1 MSLASFLNFC
11 AIRGV
16 PESGWTVIY
25 ATCVFAVLL
34 AWGSSYF
41 RLLRMRVG
49 YLTLVLKFAG
59 FVLPYSGGTVP
70 DSHRV
75 LSFIFLQGTCDENKE
90 LFRAQKLLRPNLDK

>member
-1 MSLASFLNFC
+1 MHDFLRELYGFYVENHAF
-11 AIRGV
+11 
-16 PESGWTVIY
+16 
-25 ATCVFAVLL
+25 CVFAVLL

-49 YLTLVLKFAG
+49 YLTLVLKSTG

-75 LSFIFLQGTCDENKE
+75 LSFVFYAGSRIENKE
-90 LFRAQKLLRPNLDK
+90 LFRAQKLFAENLAKCQKRVKL

>member
-11 AIRGV
+11 AFCGV
-16 PESGWTVIY
+16 PEGGWTVIR
-25 ATCVFAVLL
+25 ASCVFAVLL
-34 AWGSSYF
+34 AWGSTYSRF
-41 RLLRMRVG
+41 LRMRVG

-75 LSFIFLQGTCDENKE
+75 LSSIFLQGFCDENKE
-90 LFRAQKLLRPNLDK
+90 LFRAQKLLG